1 MGYVGVVG
9 CEEAV
14 DGGGGNLTPLKAV
27 PGGVGNLT
35 PPKAV
40 DTWKQEQ
47 ALLSRETT
55 SQASPHRLAKD
66 GRPVVWFAATGF
78 SRNEEQK
85 TKAKEKKPKKQKPP
99 KQKTRKQ

>member
-66 GRPVVWFAATGF
+66 GSPVVWVAATGVA
-78 SRNEEQK
+78 RNEEQK
-85 TKAKEKKPKKQKPP
+85 ADAEDMGPGLLRPP
-99 KQKTRKQ
+99 RHWSCWQ